1 MSNKRSGIL
10 KQTCIFLLQ
19 ICLKM
24 YALLVDNRHW
34 RVETNKMSSTKRTY
48 HKEQSS
54 VSNCFIFS
62 KVLLQFK
69 NLEYRVFL
77 MYQPRKCSY
86 SYFSKALEFHL
97 RMLFSLWVSL
107 NKEFAITFNRFV
119 DKTYQFIFVKIELNA
134 FFSVDKK
141 TYQSLT
147 WHTMIIY

>member
-19 ICLKM
+19 VCLKM
-24 YALLVDNRHW
+24 YAHLVDNRHW
-34 RVETNKMSSTKRTY
+34 RVKTNKMSSTKRTY

-97 RMLFSLWVSL
+97 RMLFSLRVSC
-107 NKEFAITFNRFV
+107 NRFV

-134 FFSVDKK
+134 FFSVEKK